1 MHIDFRKCQRCTGE
15 KHILNVQTLSKTP
28 GPEGN
33 MFNRYNIQSSH
44 PV

>member
-1 MHIDFRKCQRCTGE
+1 MHIDFRKGQRCTGE

-33 MFNRYNIQSSH
+33 MFNR
-44 PV
+44 